1 MRERLREFLER
12 ESYAEARSTFFNDG
26 NVVRHHN
33 LGEKRLRSSSCASVK
48 TGALKAAWALILL
61 SCVVSFDV
69 PRSGSQ

>member
-12 ESYAEARSTFFNDG
+12 ESYAEDRSTFFNDG

-33 LGEKRLRSSSCASVK
+33 LGREEVEKFVLRKREDGC
-48 TGALKAAWALILL
+48 LKAAWALILL